1 MDVERNVSAYRIQLL
16 LWIWKPIPP
25 PYLVQPLLC
34 QESVATAFA
43 APTSLSEYIRLAE
56 LQEVIQ
62 IRGPVQQACVKI
74 KIIVIF
80 LWLKP
85 NMI

>member
-1 MDVERNVSAYRIQLL
+1 MERNVLAFQLL
-16 LWIWKPIPP
+16 LWIWKPAPP
-25 PYLVQPLLC
+25 PVQPLLC
-34 QESVATAFA
+34 QERVATAFA
-43 APTSLSEYIRLAE
+43 APTNLSEYIRLPE

-80 LWLKP
+80 LRLK
-85 NMI
+85 